1 MSATILVA
9 DDSAT
14 IRMIVQAALTQAGW
28 RVLAAV
34 DGRAALSL
42 AEREPVDLVVSDW
55 NMPVMG
61 GLEFIRTLRASSRY
75 AAAPILV
82 LTTEDDVG
90 SKNAARQLGVSG
102 WVHKPV
108 DPELLV
114 GMAAELL
121 GQAAPPPG
129 TEAL

>member
-14 IRMIVQAALTQAGW
+14 IRMIVQTALTQAGW
-28 RVLAAV
+28 KVLAAG

-42 AEREPVDLVVSDW
+42 AEQESVDLVVSDW

-61 GLEFIRTLRASSRY
+61 GLEFIRSLRASSRY
-75 AAAPILV
+75 ACAPILV
-82 LTTEDDVG
+82 LTTEDDVD
-90 SKNAARQLGVSG
+90 SKNAARELGVSG

-114 GMAAELL
+114 DMAAELL
-121 GQAAPPPG
+121 GQGASPSGA
-129 TEAL
+129 EMI